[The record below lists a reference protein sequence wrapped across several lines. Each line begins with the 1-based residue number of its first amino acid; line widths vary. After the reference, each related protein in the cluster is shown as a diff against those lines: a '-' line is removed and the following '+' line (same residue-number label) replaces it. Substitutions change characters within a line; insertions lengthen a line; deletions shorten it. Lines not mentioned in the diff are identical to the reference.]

1 MLGFRYVICVISF
14 RIARHEEGGN
24 DEDEKSQGEQTTF
37 LREVLYIYIYTRLSS
52 SLSLFVPRTLLL
64 RRRARRAII
73 CAQHRCH
80 CYRRCRFSRSL
91 LPSRAMTIPLLSIVP
106 AGRRRR
112 RLRRLLLRRRRRRD
126 VSARLYL
133 LLLPSPHPPSRVV
146 LFTVLVAREIAGA
159 SAKLKRSCTL
169 RYTRLPS
176 RVPT

>member
-37 LREVLYIYIYTRLSS
+37 LREVLYIDIDIYTRLS

-112 RLRRLLLRRRRRRD
+112 LRLLRRRRRRRD

>member
-1 MLGFRYVICVISF
+1 MRKVRASKLRFYERFYV
-14 RIARHEEGGN
+14 
-24 DEDEKSQGEQTTF
+24 
-37 LREVLYIYIYTRLSS
+37 YIYTRLSS